1 MVSALSGALHLHPVS
16 HLLQFRPSLG
26 YLDAVDA
33 ANSRERDRARRAA
46 DGDESEDEEDLGG
59 GGGGGGTANGTA
71 AGPSKAKKTADLK
84 TVQVSLASTPE
95 EMGVVRPASKMG
107 TGGTVGSTQQI
118 RQKLVQKI
126 QKEAEDVWQ
135 PWKWDDVAS
144 PEVVDTL
151 AKFLV
156 PPDRR
161 AMLECKTAPLD
172 MISKK
177 NIGEGARL

>member
-1 MVSALSGALHLHPVS
+1 
-16 HLLQFRPSLG
+16 
-26 YLDAVDA
+26 
-33 ANSRERDRARRAA
+33 
-46 DGDESEDEEDLGG
+46 
-59 GGGGGGTANGTA
+59 
-71 AGPSKAKKTADLK
+71 
-84 TVQVSLASTPE
+84 
-95 EMGVVRPASKMG
+95 MG

-126 QKEAEDVWQ
+126 QKEAEDVWK

-151 AKFLV
+151 AQFLV

-172 MISKK
+172 IISKK